1 MKNWI
6 IIGLVII
13 VVWVV
18 LANTCI
24 TGNCTA
30 EIGENDDF
38 AKFLTSEGIS
48 MAGTEWCPHCKEQK
62 ELFGDSFQ
70 YIDYHDCDK
79 EMNWCVEKGVQGYPT
94 WVFPNR
100 ELYPG
105 TRSIDQLK
113 ELSGYE

>member
-38 AKFLTSEGIS
+38 A
-48 MAGTEWCPHCKEQK
+48 
-62 ELFGDSFQ
+62 SF
-70 YIDYHDCDK
+70 
-79 EMNWCVEKGVQGYPT
+79 
-94 WVFPNR
+94 
-100 ELYPG
+100 
-105 TRSIDQLK
+105 
-113 ELSGYE
+113 